1 MKEGF
6 INYIWLDF
14 FFFIYSCVVEVGF
27 RVKVEGIVIF
37 DVVCENAIDVLLL
50 REIIF
55 YFFIDEI
62 VINNVIYF
70 IDGN

>member
-1 MKEGF
+1 M
-6 INYIWLDF
+6 
-14 FFFIYSCVVEVGF
+14 
-27 RVKVEGIVIF
+27 KVEGIVIF
-37 DVVCENAIDVLLL
+37 NVVCENAIKVLLL

-70 IDGN
+70 IDGNLSFFSLLFMLMF

>member
-1 MKEGF
+1 M
-6 INYIWLDF
+6 
-14 FFFIYSCVVEVGF
+14 
-27 RVKVEGIVIF
+27 KVEGIVIF
-37 DVVCENAIDVLLL
+37 DVVCVENAIDVLLL

-70 IDGN
+70 IDGNLSFFSLLFMLMF